1 MTTEKSEKFKGK
13 QITLYI
19 DPDEVKMLEKLIT
32 KLSKKSLVVISTSR
46 LFRIALRRMFERV
59 EGEI

>member
-32 KLSKKSLVVISTSR
+32 KLSKKLGVVSTSR
-46 LFRIALRRMFERV
+46 LFRIALRRMFEKV